1 MKITIKAY
9 CKINIFLNVSNII
22 NIQFKKHKLESVCIK
37 YHDLYDV
44 IYISKAN
51 DLNIKYFKDNNEI
64 FFEQDLIKKALFWL
78 KNKFH
83 NIDIN
88 YEISVI
94 KNIPIGSGLGG
105 ESTDIACVLN
115 YIIKEYNLILNKKDY
130 LDIALELGSDI
141 CFFLYDY
148 DLAYISE
155 YGNVIIPINDIE
167 LNYQLIINKNF
178 NSFTKKVFETF
189 DKLDNSFH
197 EFLGYKQILDILKS
211 KKYQFLFNNLSKAT
225 FLCYEE
231 LKIIYDNLI
240 LIYKKDTI
248 LLSGSGSSMVL
259 LKKYE

>member
-1 MKITIKAY
+1 M
-9 CKINIFLNVSNII
+9 
-22 NIQFKKHKLESVCIK
+22 
-37 YHDLYDV
+37 
-44 IYISKAN
+44 
-51 DLNIKYFKDNNEI
+51 
-64 FFEQDLIKKALFWL
+64 
-78 KNKFH
+78 
-83 NIDIN
+83 
-88 YEISVI
+88 
-94 KNIPIGSGLGG
+94 GG

-115 YIIKEYNLILNKKDY
+115 YIIKQYNLVLNKKDY

-155 YGNVIIPINDIE
+155 YGNIIIPINDIE

-178 NSFTKKVFETF
+178 NSSTKKVFETF
-189 DKLDNSFH
+189 DKLNNSFH

>member
-1 MKITIKAY
+1 M
-9 CKINIFLNVSNII
+9 
-22 NIQFKKHKLESVCIK
+22 
-37 YHDLYDV
+37 
-44 IYISKAN
+44 
-51 DLNIKYFKDNNEI
+51 
-64 FFEQDLIKKALFWL
+64 
-78 KNKFH
+78 
-83 NIDIN
+83 
-88 YEISVI
+88 
-94 KNIPIGSGLGG
+94 
-105 ESTDIACVLN
+105 
-115 YIIKEYNLILNKKDY
+115 
-130 LDIALELGSDI
+130 
-141 CFFLYDY
+141 YDY

-155 YGNVIIPINDIE
+155 YGNVIMPINDIE

-178 NSFTKKVFETF
+178 NSSTKKVFETF
-189 DKLDNSFH
+189 DKFNNSFH